1 MIWNLANIFPATVVA
16 RRIGSVFDFAT
27 RILNSRPEIL
37 NKLLAAISVV
47 HDVSLALVNH
57 GFHILYASSSNTDQW
72 VDVGLSG
79 KLDRKDPADP
89 AAPYMITG
97 TCCSHRS

>member
-1 MIWNLANIFPATVVA
+1 MFPATVVA

-27 RILNSRPEIL
+27 RTLNSRPEIL

-47 HDVSLALVNH
+47 QGVSLALVNH
-57 GFHILYASSSNTDQW
+57 RFHMLYASSNNTDQW

-79 KLDRKDPADP
+79 KLDRKGSCRSC
-89 AAPYMITG
+89 G
-97 TCCSHRS
+97 TIHDHRDLLQSSQLAGW